1 MDQNKLL
8 STFRE
13 ISIAEGISFL
23 LLVFIA
29 MPFKY
34 VLDIPELVKY
44 VGWLHGFLFILYGV
58 YLLLVT
64 LKFKW
69 PLERFIIGFFSS
81 LLPFGPF
88 LFERTLKKEYGQII
102 F

>member
-1 MDQNKLL
+1 MNQNKLL
-8 STFRE
+8 STFRK

-34 VLDIPELVKY
+34 ILEIPQPVKY
-44 VGWLHGFLFILYGV
+44 LGWLHGLLFILYGI

-64 LKFKW
+64 IKYKW
-69 PLERFIIGFFSS
+69 SIERFFIGFFAS
-81 LLPFGPF
+81 LFPFGPF
-88 LFERTLKKEYGQII
+88 LFERTLKKEYGKL
-102 F
+102 